1 MNLEELQL
9 KAGAAERLLK
19 AMASRPRLLIL
30 CELLG
35 GERTVT
41 ALHEAVGLSMSAM
54 SQHLARLRADKLVA
68 TRRESQTIFYSLAD
82 DAAAR
87 MLETLYEIYCS
98 PTGSRVGRRREAP
111 AEPGV

>member
-1 MNLEELQL
+1 M
-9 KAGAAERLLK
+9 
-19 AMASRPRLLIL
+19 
-30 CELLG
+30 
-35 GERTVT
+35 T

-98 PTGSRVGRRREAP
+98 PNGSRVGRRSEAP